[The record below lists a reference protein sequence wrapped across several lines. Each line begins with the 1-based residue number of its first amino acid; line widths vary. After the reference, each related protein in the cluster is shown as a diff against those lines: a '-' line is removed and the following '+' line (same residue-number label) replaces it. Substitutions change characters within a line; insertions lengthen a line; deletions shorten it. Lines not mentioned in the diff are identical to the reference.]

1 MTSMLPDAIQRE
13 RETLLES
20 VIGRLRRE
28 GFDGFEAL
36 ELPGY
41 PEPEPLTIPVLNVR
55 MRPDVRAEHP
65 SEGLLLG
72 VVEPET
78 DLGEEACGRRWQ
90 GLAAWAERHEASLR
104 VFVHEEDQAR
114 ARDIARHW
122 HLDEGFVHPVPRR
135 G

>member
-1 MTSMLPDAIQRE
+1 MTSMLPDAIERE
-13 RETLLES
+13 RETLLEN

-41 PEPEPLTIPVLNVR
+41 PEPESLTIPVLNVR

-65 SEGLLLG
+65 SEGLPLG
-72 VVEPET
+72 VVEP

-90 GLAAWAERHEASLR
+90 GLAAWAERHEARLQ
-104 VFVHEEDQAR
+104 VFVHQENQAR
-114 ARDIARHW
+114 ARDIAGHW
-122 HLDEGFVHPVPRR
+122 HLDEGIVHPVLRR